1 MTSTNTNTLYAA
13 LIPADIT
20 KPVTVVEITPDL
32 SSMYPIIG
40 CSIVQPMTV
49 PSKMVENAVLW
60 CDEEALCVDAPVFNA
75 RASILVR
82 YPIFGD
88 TILAGD
94 NGEKVVTLSLP
105 CPKVFFDI
113 LQQEAEKFVKVNG
126 TISPQNAVG

>member
-1 MTSTNTNTLYAA
+1 MTSTNTNTLYAVT
-13 LIPADIT
+13 IPACIT
-20 KPVTVVEITPDL
+20 QPVKIVEITSDL

-40 CSIVQPMTV
+40 CSIVQPMPV
-49 PSKMVENAVLW
+49 PGKMVKDAALW
-60 CDEEALCVDAPVFNA
+60 CDEEALCKADPVFNA

-94 NGEKVVTLSLP
+94 DGQKIVTLSLP